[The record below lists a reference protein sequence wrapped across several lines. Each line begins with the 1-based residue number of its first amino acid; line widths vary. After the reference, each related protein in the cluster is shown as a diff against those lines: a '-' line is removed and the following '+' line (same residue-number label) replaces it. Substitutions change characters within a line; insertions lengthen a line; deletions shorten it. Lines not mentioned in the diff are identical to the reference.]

1 VAFTFTT
8 ATGNPSGVKFECAL
22 TPGNAKPGNASTAY
36 KACTSPATYADLAD
50 GDYTFNARAQGEDS
64 ADSRSF
70 TKVRQNAFLNQNFSI
85 FILGGGLSVSPDSL
99 ASNH

>member
-1 VAFTFTT
+1 MAFTFTT

-22 TPGNAKPGNASTAY
+22 TPGDAKAGNASTAY

-50 GDYTFNARAQGEDS
+50 GDYTFSARAQGEDS

-70 TKVRQNAFLNQNFSI
+70 TKVRPNAMFQSELFNIPS
-85 FILGGGLSVSPDSL
+85 GWWPCC
-99 ASNH
+99 